1 MGEVVVLAEQRGGEV
16 REITLE
22 ALAAGRKLADK
33 MGLNLAAL
41 VLGSVVEKLA
51 EQLSEYCDTVLL
63 TEDERLAQY
72 NSENYQRVISH
83 IVRERSPRVLVMGHT
98 SLGIDL
104 APRLAVELG
113 FPLITDCIDVEFLDG
128 RLYAT
133 RQMYGGKLNARVSA
147 READGY
153 ILTVRPGSFHPSK
166 AAGKGVVVRLA
177 PPELGGEARKRVKGL
192 VAPTESG
199 VSIESADIIV
209 AIGRGIGEKTN
220 IPLAEELAKLLGG
233 VVACSRPI
241 VDKGWLPPDRQVGS
255 SGKTVKPKLYMALGI
270 SGAFQHIMGMMN
282 SQLIIAVNKDP
293 NAPIFNIAHYG
304 VVDDLFKIIPALIKK
319 IKEIKGMK

>member
-1 MGEVVVLAEQRGGEV
+1 MGEVIVLAEHRGGEA

-22 ALAAGRKLADK
+22 ALAAGRKIAERT
-33 MGLNLAAL
+33 GLKVAAL
-41 VLGSVVEKLA
+41 VLGSVVERVA

-72 NSENYQRVISH
+72 HSENYQRVISH
-83 IVRERSPRVLVMGHT
+83 IVRERRPRVLIMGHT
-98 SLGIDL
+98 SLGMDL

-113 FPLITDCIDVEFLDG
+113 FPLITDCIDVEFADG
-128 RLYAT
+128 RIYAT

-147 READGY
+147 RRAEGY
-153 ILTVRPGSFHPSK
+153 IVTVRAGAFRPGK
-166 AAGKGVVVRLA
+166 AAGRGVVARVAPPDLVGEARMRVKGVVA
-177 PPELGGEARKRVKGL
+177 PA
-192 VAPTESG
+192 ESG
-199 VSIESADIIV
+199 VSIESADVIV
-209 AIGRGIGEKTN
+209 AVGRGIGEKIN
-220 IPLAEELAKLLGG
+220 IPLAEELARLLGG

-255 SGKTVKPKLYMALGI
+255 SGKTVKPKLYIALGI

-293 NAPIFNIAHYG
+293 NAPIFNVAHYG
-304 VVDDLFKIIPALIKK
+304 VVDDLFKITPALIKK
-319 IKEIKGMK
+319 IKEVKGMK

>member
-1 MGEVVVLAEQRGGEV
+1 MSEIIVLAEQRGGEA
-16 REITLE
+16 REITFE
-22 ALAAGRKLADK
+22 ALAAGRKLAEK
-33 MGLNLAAL
+33 TGLKVAAL
-41 VLGSVVEKLA
+41 VLGSEVEKLA

-63 TEDERLAQY
+63 TEDERLSQY
-72 NSENYQRVISH
+72 HSENYQLVVSH
-83 IVRERSPRVLVMGHT
+83 ILRERRPRVLVVGHT
-98 SLGIDL
+98 SLGMDL

-113 FPLITDCIDVEFLDG
+113 FPLITDCIDVEFANG

-147 READGY
+147 RVAEGY
-153 ILTVRPGSFHPSK
+153 ILTVRAGAFRPSK
-166 AAGKGVVVRLA
+166 TARRGVVVKMA
-177 PPELGGEARKRVKGL
+177 PPELGGKARVRVRGL
-192 VAPTESG
+192 VVPAESG

-220 IPLAEELAKLLGG
+220 IPLAEELARLLGG

-255 SGKTVKPKLYMALGI
+255 SGKTVKPRLYIALGI

-293 NAPIFNIAHYG
+293 NAPIFNVAHYG
-304 VVDDLFKIIPALIKK
+304 VVDDLFKIVPALIKK
-319 IKEIKGMK
+319 IKEAKGVK